1 MNVTIFTSS
10 HLRHK
15 YLVKKIS
22 EISSKILYVK
32 EDKPYIRTKRTK
44 IVKKYFNY
52 VLKAEKKIF
61 KKISLNKNKIKILN
75 FKYNEISLNK
85 LKNIKIFNNSKFYII
100 FGSSIIKGDLLKYL
114 VKKRAINIHMGVS
127 PYFRG
132 TDCNFWAI
140 HDNRSDL
147 VGASIILL
155 SKKIDNGKILRICRP
170 KRLKNKFYF
179 MMSAPKIAA
188 EKLKELI
195 IKKEIYNKK
204 INPNK
209 NKLLRYSKRADFSH
223 IAIKKF
229 YSIIFKN

>member
-22 EISSKILYVK
+22 EVSSQVLYVK
-32 EDKPYIRTKRTK
+32 ENKPYIRTKKTK
-44 IVKKYFNY
+44 IVKNYFNY
-52 VLKAEKKIF
+52 VSKAEKKIF
-61 KKISLNKNKIKILN
+61 KKIYLDKKKIKIIN
-75 FKYNEISLNK
+75 FKYKTINLKK
-85 LKNIKIFNNSKFYII
+85 LKNIKIFKNSKFYII
-100 FGSSIIKGDLLKYL
+100 FGSSIIKDNLLKYL

-140 HDNRSDL
+140 HDGRSDL

-155 SKKIDNGKILRICRP
+155 SKKIDDGKILRICKP
-170 KRLKNKFYF
+170 KKLKNKFYF
-179 MMSAPKIAA
+179 MMNAAKIAA
-188 EKLKELI
+188 EKLKELL
-195 IKKEIYNKK
+195 IKEEIYNKK
-204 INPNK
+204 INPEK
-209 NKLLRYSKRADFSH
+209 NKLLRYSKRVDFSD

-229 YSIIFKN
+229 YDKIY